1 MTKTNLKN
9 LLKSTGRTL
18 YIKDEVLESSP
29 DKIEG
34 TFELFSIGKYV
45 SPSELQAEYDKRGLV
60 PADIETMVKHDKEL
74 DEKKHV
80 ATQWKDADGK
90 WCYAAFSLWRDGRGV
105 SVRRGDRDWNDYWWF
120 AGVRKVTST
129 SDTLP
134 SSALSSLSLDE
145 AIKVCKKNGYDVIK
159 HM

>member
-60 PADIETMVKHDKEL
+60 PADIETMVKHDK
-74 DEKKHV
+74 
-80 ATQWKDADGK
+80 
-90 WCYAAFSLWRDGRGV
+90 
-105 SVRRGDRDWNDYWWF
+105 
-120 AGVRKVTST
+120 
-129 SDTLP
+129 
-134 SSALSSLSLDE
+134 
-145 AIKVCKKNGYDVIK
+145 
-159 HM
+159 